1 MCNGNI
7 LTFFQCCTLHSTA
20 WPLQSSPICFL
31 RLRGKVWVH
40 KISTPKMSTLRMST
54 PRMSTPKMSTF
65 QNVNSQNVNSPKI
78 LPKSTVWVISQPVR
92 PFHKQEVLITIKL
105 TWDGVTQELEKMD
118 NLEDFKTYL
127 GSYRYDDS
135 KSLPLW
141 NYYTYN
147 ESDHQYW
154 SHLKAGTID
163 WREIV

>member
-1 MCNGNI
+1 MLHFAQHSMASTVESNLLPTLGREGLGSQNI
-7 LTFFQCCTLHSTA
+7 NSQNINS
-20 WPLQSSPICFL
+20 QNVNSQNVNS
-31 RLRGKVWVH
+31 
-40 KISTPKMSTLRMST
+40 
-54 PRMSTPKMSTF
+54 

-105 TWDGVTQELEKMD
+105 TWDGVTQELEKMG

-147 ESDHQYW
+147 ESDTNTESPRRLAQ
-154 SHLKAGTID
+154 
-163 WREIV
+163 